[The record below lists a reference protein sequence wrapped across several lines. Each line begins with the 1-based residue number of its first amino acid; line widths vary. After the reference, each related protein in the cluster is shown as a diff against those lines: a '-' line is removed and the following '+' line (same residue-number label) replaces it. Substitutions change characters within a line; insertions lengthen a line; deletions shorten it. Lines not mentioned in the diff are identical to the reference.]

1 MCDSLAKHSQ
11 NDADQRV
18 CEQGWE
24 EGGCPAGSE
33 DVV

>member
-11 NDADQRV
+11 KDADQRV
-18 CEQGWE
+18 CEQGWGWE
-24 EGGCPAGSE
+24 CPAGSE